1 MQSAG
6 HILIIDDEASLRRTL
21 ARILQQ
27 AGFEITTA
35 ASGQEGLTFLSQQS
49 FDLVYLDIRMPDM
62 NGLEVLEKIHSNF
75 PELPVILFTAQPDM
89 NSAVE
94 ALRHGAIDYLM
105 KPLQPQTLIDRTQ
118 AILVQREKE
127 RRKREIQSQ
136 IQTLQAELGKLEGE
150 GSEDDN
156 GQQILSISNQD
167 VNERFLIRGD
177 INLDLHARRLKIKEQ
192 IIDIPPTTF
201 DYLVVLVRHAPNVV
215 DYQTLV
221 TEAQGYQVE
230 YREAQ
235 DLVKWHVHHI
245 RQAIEPDPRKP
256 VYLIN
261 QRGVGYRILAD

>member
-1 MQSAG
+1 MQSVG

-21 ARILQQ
+21 ARILQH
-27 AGFEITTA
+27 ANFEVTTA
-35 ASGQEGLTFLSQQS
+35 ASGQEGLAFLSQQA

-62 NGLEVLEKIHSNF
+62 NGLEVLKKIHSEF
-75 PELPVILFTAQPDM
+75 PELPAILFTAQPDM

-118 AILVQREKE
+118 AILAQREKE

-136 IQTLQAELGKLEGE
+136 IKALQAELGKLEGE
-150 GSEDDN
+150 SD
-156 GQQILSISNQD
+156 GQPVLSISMED
-167 VNERFLIRGD
+167 TNERFLIRGD
-177 INLDLHARRLKIKEQ
+177 INLDLHARRLKVKDQTIS
-192 IIDIPPTTF
+192 IPPTTF
-201 DYLVVLVRHAPNVV
+201 DYLVVLIRHAPNVV

-221 TEAQGYQVE
+221 AEAQGYQAD

-235 DLVKWHVHHI
+235 ELVKWHVHHI
-245 RQAIEPDPRKP
+245 RQAIEPDPRNP

-261 QRGVGYRILAD
+261 QRGIGYRIVAD

>member
-1 MQSAG
+1 MQSTG
-6 HILIIDDEASLRRTL
+6 HILIVDDEASLRRTL

-27 AGFEITTA
+27 AGLEVTTA

-75 PELPVILFTAQPDM
+75 PDLPVILFTAQPDM
-89 NSAVE
+89 NSALE

-118 AILVQREKE
+118 AILVQKEKE

-136 IQTLQAELGKLEGE
+136 IKALQAELSKLEG
-150 GSEDDN
+150 DDN
-156 GQQILSISNQD
+156 AQQVLSISIQD
-167 VNERFLIRGD
+167 ANERFLIRGD

-192 IIDIPPTTF
+192 IVDIPPTTF
-201 DYLVVLVRHAPNVV
+201 DYLVVLVRHAPNVI

-235 DLVKWHVHHI
+235 ELVKWHVHHI

>member
-1 MQSAG
+1 MQSTG
-6 HILIIDDEASLRRTL
+6 HILIVDDEASLRRTL

-27 AGFEITTA
+27 AGLEVTTA
-35 ASGQEGLTFLSQQS
+35 ASGQEGIIFLSQQS
-49 FDLVYLDIRMPDM
+49 FDLVYLDIRIPDM

-75 PELPVILFTAQPDM
+75 PDLPVILFTAQPDM
-89 NSAVE
+89 NSALE

-118 AILVQREKE
+118 AILVQKEKE

-136 IQTLQAELGKLEGE
+136 IKALQAELSKLEG
-150 GSEDDN
+150 DDN
-156 GQQILSISNQD
+156 AQQVLSISIQD
-167 VNERFLIRGD
+167 ANERFLIRGD

-192 IIDIPPTTF
+192 IVDIPPTTF
-201 DYLVVLVRHAPNVV
+201 DYLVVLVRHAPNVI

-235 DLVKWHVHHI
+235 ELVKWHVHHI

>member
-1 MQSAG
+1 MQTAG

-27 AGFEITTA
+27 AGFEVTTA
-35 ASGQEGLTFLSQQS
+35 ASGQESLAFLSQQA

-62 NGLEVLEKIHSNF
+62 NGLEVLKKIHSNF

-94 ALRHGAIDYLM
+94 ALRYGAIDYLM
-105 KPLQPQTLIDRTQ
+105 KPLQPQTLIDHTR
-118 AILVQREKE
+118 AILAQREKE
-127 RRKREIQSQ
+127 RRKREIQLQ
-136 IQTLQAELGKLEGE
+136 IKTLQAELGRLENE
-150 GSEDDN
+150 ENS
-156 GQQILSISNQD
+156 QPVLSIPSDN

-177 INLDLHARRLKIKEQ
+177 INLDLHARRLKVKEQ
-192 IIDIPPTTF
+192 TVDIPPTTF

-221 TEAQGYQVE
+221 AEAQGYQAD

-235 DLVKWHVHHI
+235 ELVKWHVHHI
-245 RQAIEPDPRKP
+245 RQAIEPNPRKP
-256 VYLIN
+256 IYLLN
-261 QRGVGYRILAD
+261 ERGTGYRLVAD